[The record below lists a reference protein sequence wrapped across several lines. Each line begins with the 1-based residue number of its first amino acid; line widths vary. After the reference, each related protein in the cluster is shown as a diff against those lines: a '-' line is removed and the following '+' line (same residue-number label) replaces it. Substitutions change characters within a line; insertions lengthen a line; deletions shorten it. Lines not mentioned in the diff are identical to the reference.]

1 MRRTI
6 LYLQIYVRP
15 AKLQVIAFLRSPPQN
30 LELQEEKL
38 MWKQT
43 HNPPFDTMGGYSMD
57 CMSLVDT
64 MMYLRGSY
72 NHRFVTLDECTKEY
86 SWENTWIIMI
96 IVDEETL
103 EAGEYLL
110 TPNKIP
116 SQLSS
121 NMEDSEICGHSQAHK
136 RRNDQVVVH
145 QGFIGTE

>member
-1 MRRTI
+1 
-6 LYLQIYVRP
+6 
-15 AKLQVIAFLRSPPQN
+15 
-30 LELQEEKL
+30 
-38 MWKQT
+38 
-43 HNPPFDTMGGYSMD
+43 
-57 CMSLVDT
+57 
-64 MMYLRGSY
+64 
-72 NHRFVTLDECTKEY
+72 
-86 SWENTWIIMI
+86 MI

-145 QGFIGTE
+145 QGFIGTEWEGYTGIASQSEPIHLQDNYHIILENYNP

>member
-43 HNPPFDTMGGYSMD
+43 HNPPFDTTGGYSMD

-64 MMYLRGSY
+64 MMYLQGSY
-72 NHRFVTLDECTKEY
+72 NHRFVTLDECTKECP
-86 SWENTWIIMI
+86 WENTWIIMI
-96 IVDEETL
+96 IVDEETDPR
-103 EAGEYLL
+103 GGRIP
-110 TPNKIP
+110 PNSKQNPITTFIKYGR
-116 SQLSS
+116 LR
-121 NMEDSEICGHSQAHK
+121 NMWS
-136 RRNDQVVVH
+136 
-145 QGFIGTE
+145 